1 VQLTPQPSFQFWI
14 RRSSDVDAPYS
25 LRFKVRGGKGLL
37 RVAHPDVLLDP
48 PAAEQGQQDRL
59 TAAVIRASRFLLV
72 ADGGKMRKGFFL
84 AALGDGLL
92 ERLPLGLWVELS
104 PRVAGDMR
112 LLVPLGRLPEGPAA
126 EQDSLEPDDG
136 LVTNPGS
143 GSSDFY
149 RVREVLR
156 GYQPEVRGPQPEEDA
171 PVLRERT
178 WGEEGLGRLREE
190 HTDPSIG
197 SDPIFVGGG
206 TEEEARALVGAT
218 LLASASMFDPPP
230 AASLAEVDTVIAT
243 PAPMPEPPPE
253 PVAPT
258 PASPT
263 RIELEE
269 IQLGPTRTALV
280 RHLRRTAKRDHDQL
294 EQLKARVA
302 ELERQ
307 LAQVRGKTRSGDG

>member
-1 VQLTPQPSFQFWI
+1 MQLSAQPSFQFWI
-14 RRSSDVDAPYS
+14 RRSSEMDTPYA
-25 LRFKVRGGKGLL
+25 LRFKVRGGRGLL

-48 PAAEQGQQDRL
+48 PASEEGQQDDL

-92 ERLPLGLWVELS
+92 ERLPLGIWVELS

-112 LLVPLGRLPEGPAA
+112 LLVPLGRLPEPARSGH
-126 EQDSLEPDDG
+126 EGLEGDDD
-136 LVTNPGS
+136 LITHPGS

-149 RVREVLR
+149 RVRDVLR
-156 GYQPEVRGPQPEEDA
+156 GFQPEPPPEPPDEDA
-171 PVLRERT
+171 PVLRELT
-178 WGEEGLGRLREE
+178 WGDDGSGVHMEE

-230 AASLAEVDTVIAT
+230 AATFTEVGAAGA
-243 PAPMPEPPPE
+243 PAPAPPAPREEPVQPEP
-253 PVAPT
+253 A
-258 PASPT
+258 

-269 IQLGPTRTALV
+269 IQFGPTRTALV
-280 RHLRRTAKRDHDQL
+280 RHLRRTSQRDHQQL
-294 EQLKARVA
+294 EQLKSRVA
-302 ELERQ
+302 ELERL
-307 LAQVRGKTRSGDG
+307 LAEVRAKAPERDG